1 MSLPTT
7 NLPLFQIGNQ
17 WSDKNGFLTPITA
30 QFVQNLMARVGASS
44 APSNTALADAI
55 AGSGGPTISI
65 TVGASPFTYQAA
77 APGTVIISDGGLQ
90 SVQFSRDGI
99 NFFSTGSFRGMF
111 PLNANDQLRVTYM
124 AVPTMTFVPR

>member
-55 AGSGGPTISI
+55 AGSGGTTISI
-65 TVGASPFTYQAA
+65 PVGASEEQIREMALA
-77 APGTVIISDGGLQ
+77 DEGVKRHLDGVSIRKIIIVPNRIL
-90 SVQFSRDGI
+90 
-99 NFFSTGSFRGMF
+99 NFVVG
-111 PLNANDQLRVTYM
+111 
-124 AVPTMTFVPR
+124 